1 MGTLRTQVKL
11 PKQISL
17 VDWDVT
23 EDGVDINGTYNYISF
38 PSPITSFPLEGND
51 IPPAFISEIVISD
64 GSFTA
69 ANGTY
74 TRSNSIDAFTKT
86 SGTPGAIFFG
96 GDAWYIFST
105 STGNVARNTSDL
117 GTGTWDAWAP
127 GNSSGITAT
136 YSYSSSAVTY
146 NLYASENGSDYS
158 LIYSGGTPI
167 VEGYK
172 HSSLES
178 YIFYDGSRWALWF
191 DGTYQWVN
199 ANGTQ
204 NILPFNNW
212 QIYIAQGA
220 AGNIQV
226 LDGSTGKNISFLVKK
241 TNIGNGGVS
250 TSVLSPGSIYNF
262 STNSAANGR
271 IFNTIATNENYF
283 DFLLT
288 EMGYVPSV
296 FKAFVT
302 SQSGIVI
309 DFTKHAIV
317 TQARTSSPITNIN
330 FINMGNRSMRV
341 TLGNTIGFLPANYF
355 RIHIIDRRGWDNINL
370 TPQNQSSILEDYYF
384 NLNLGTNLQHY
395 WQLDESSGDRVDL
408 VNGNDLLEANDPIPN
423 TIGRINYAADFDAL
437 DNTRYLYNDNVS
449 SDNTF
454 SISSWVKL
462 NAYNPIQEQDLWGVN
477 SDPATVASLFVSFS
491 NQFEFYN
498 TPGNVTL
505 TTSIIPDLET
515 WYHTVL
521 VVNRNQMYLYING
534 NLAGTQYIV
543 GVTTF
548 NNSFV
553 GFYLSN
559 DFYDG
564 VANYQINGA
573 IDEVGI
579 WNRMLNESEIKALY
593 NFGNGLPVENFYT

>member
-1 MGTLRTQVKL
+1 MGTLITQVKL

-23 EDGVDINGTYNYISF
+23 EDGININGTYNYISF
-38 PSPITSFPLEGND
+38 PSPITSFPLEGT
-51 IPPAFISEIVISD
+51 E
-64 GSFTA
+64 
-69 ANGTY
+69 
-74 TRSNSIDAFTKT
+74 
-86 SGTPGAIFFG
+86 SG
-96 GDAWYIFST
+96 
-105 STGNVARNTSDL
+105 
-117 GTGTWDAWAP
+117 
-127 GNSSGITAT
+127 
-136 YSYSSSAVTY
+136 VTY
-146 NLYASENGSDYS
+146 NLYASEDGSEYS

-178 YIFYDGSRWALWF
+178 YMFYDGSRWALWF

-199 ANGTQ
+199 PNGTQ
-204 NILPFNNW
+204 NILPFNSW
-212 QIYIAQGA
+212 EIYIAQGP
-220 AGNIQV
+220 AGDIQIT
-226 LDGSTGKNISFLVKK
+226 DGSTAKNISFLVKK
-241 TNIGNGGVS
+241 INAGGGGIS
-250 TSVLSPGSIYNF
+250 TSILTAGSIYDFN
-262 STNSAANGR
+262 TNSASNGR
-271 IFNTIATNENYF
+271 NFNTIATNENYF

-309 DFTKHAIV
+309 DFSKHAIV
-317 TQARTSSPITNIN
+317 TRARTNSPITNIN
-330 FINMGNRSMRV
+330 FLNMGNRSMRV
-341 TLGNTIGFLPANYF
+341 TLSPTIGFLPANYF
-355 RIHIIDRRGWDNINL
+355 RIYIIDRRGWNNINL
-370 TPQNQSSILEDYYF
+370 TNSSQSTIFEDYNF
-384 NLNLGTNLQHY
+384 NLNLGANLQHY

-408 VNGNDLLEANDPIPN
+408 VNGNDLFEANDPIPN
-423 TIGRINYAADFDAL
+423 TIGRINYSADFDAV
-437 DNTRYLYNDNVS
+437 DNSRFLYSDTVS

-462 NAYNPIQEQDLWGVN
+462 HAYNAIQKQDLWGVN
-477 SDPATVASLFVSFS
+477 SDPATVASLFVSII
-491 NQFEFYN
+491 NQFEFYHTSN
-498 TPGNVTL
+498 DVTL
-505 TTSIIPDLET
+505 TTSIVPDLET

-543 GVTTF
+543 GFTTF
-548 NNSFV
+548 DNAFV

-559 DFYDG
+559 DYYDG
-564 VANYQINGA
+564 VPNYQINAA

-593 NFGNGLPVENFYT
+593 NFGNGLPIENFYT

>member
-17 VDWDVT
+17 ANWEVT

-38 PSPITSFPLEGND
+38 PSPITSFPLEGT
-51 IPPAFISEIVISD
+51 E
-64 GSFTA
+64 
-69 ANGTY
+69 
-74 TRSNSIDAFTKT
+74 
-86 SGTPGAIFFG
+86 SG
-96 GDAWYIFST
+96 
-105 STGNVARNTSDL
+105 
-117 GTGTWDAWAP
+117 
-127 GNSSGITAT
+127 
-136 YSYSSSAVTY
+136 VTY
-146 NLYASENGSDYS
+146 NLYASENGSEYS

-178 YIFYDGSRWALWF
+178 YMFYDGSQWALWF

-199 ANGTQ
+199 PNGTQ

-212 QIYIAQGA
+212 QIYFAQGG
-220 AGNIQV
+220 AGDIQV
-226 LDGSTGKNISFLVKK
+226 TDGSTAKNILFLVKK
-241 TNIGNGGVS
+241 TNTGSGGVS
-250 TSVLSPGSIYNF
+250 TSILTAGSIYNF
-262 STNSAANGR
+262 STNSASNGR
-271 IFNTIATNENYF
+271 NFNTIATNENYF

-330 FINMGNRSMRV
+330 FLNMGNRSMRV
-341 TLGNTIGFLPANYF
+341 TLGNTTAGLPANYF

-370 TPQNQSSILEDYYF
+370 TNNSQSTILEDYNF
-384 NLNLGTNLQHY
+384 NLNLGGSILHY
-395 WQLDESSGDRVDL
+395 WELDESSGNRVDL
-408 VNGNDLLEANDPIPN
+408 VNGNDLFEANDPIPN
-423 TIGRINYAADFDAL
+423 TIGRINYAADFDAV
-437 DNTRYLYNDNVS
+437 DNSRFLYNDTVS

-462 NAYNPIQEQDLWGVN
+462 NAYNAIQEQDLWGVN
-477 SDPATVASLFVSFS
+477 SDPATVASLFVSLS

-548 NNSFV
+548 NNAFV

-559 DFYDG
+559 DYYDG
-564 VANYQINGA
+564 VPNYQINGA